1 MLVICCVA
9 TLVSCNRQTVD
20 LKLNLPEG
28 KTFDYAF
35 DYEIIQKA
43 EGRDVTTNLA
53 MAYTVEVMPS
63 PGLSRTMKATYNR
76 VAMKIQTADQTMEI
90 DTDQPTLR
98 YDSTSTNPMHVFALA
113 FQRLIGN
120 SFTVKTTPR
129 GDIDTVMGFQTIM
142 RSVLDSLPVS
152 EESKLDVMQAMEQ
165 QFSDDAVKRMFE
177 QTFNIFPGKPV
188 ALHDEWTKQTTTPAN
203 LLQDIETQ
211 NTYTL
216 EQIEGNSVK
225 LALKSD
231 INTGSGDL
239 FGMQTGTLVVDV
251 PTGLVVHGVIRQN
264 FKSKSAAQ
272 PIELTSTGTVTS
284 LER

>member
-1 MLVICCVA
+1 MA
-9 TLVSCNRQTVD
+9 CNRQTVD
-20 LKLNLPEG
+20 LKLNLAEG

-43 EGRDVTTNLA
+43 DGREVTTNLA
-53 MAYTVEVMPS
+53 MAYTVEVLPS

-76 VAMKIQTADQTMEI
+76 VAMKIQTAEQTMEI
-90 DTDQPTLR
+90 DTDQPTLQ
-98 YDSTSTNPMHVFALA
+98 YDPASTNPMHVFALA
-113 FQRLIGN
+113 FQRLIGR
-120 SFTVKTTPR
+120 SFTVTTTPN
-129 GDIDTVMGFQTIM
+129 GDIDTVAGFRTIM
-142 RSVLDSLPVS
+142 RGVLDSLPVS
-152 EESKLDVMQAMEQ
+152 EEAKLDVAQAMEQ
-165 QFSDDAVKRMFE
+165 QFSDEAVKRMFE

-188 ALHDEWTKQTTTPAN
+188 AVNDDWTKQTTTPAN
-203 LLQDIETQ
+203 LLQNIETE

-216 EQIEGNSVK
+216 DQIEGNSVK
-225 LALKSD
+225 LSLKSD

-239 FGMQTGTLVVDV
+239 FGMQNGMLVVDV

-272 PIELTSTGTVTS
+272 PMELTSTGTVMS